1 MNKSNHLFLLITL
14 MMGAATTCPAP
25 ICPTCISFTG
35 VSDTATPIPGG
46 TGTFLNFLGAP
57 SLSAGNVA
65 FVATGSGDQAG
76 VYVSNPGAPIV
87 PVADTG
93 TAIPGG
99 VGNFVSW
106 PPSPI
111 ISGENVVFV
120 GNGSGGQAGVYALYP
135 PSPIIPV
142 ADTSTAIP
150 GGVGNFVSYPP
161 VPAISGENVAF
172 IGTGS
177 GGQVGVYVLHP
188 PGPIM
193 PVADTSTAIP
203 GGVGTFVSWPPGPLI
218 SGETVAFIGSGSGGQ
233 IGVYVLHPPVPILPV
248 ADTSTAIPGG
258 LAAFQYFT
266 TLAMDS
272 ANNVAFVG
280 GRAGNVDI
288 NPQQGVYKLLNG
300 SLLKV
305 ADLTTAIP
313 GATDNF
319 SGFGSVA
326 IDPGIVVFEGFDSD
340 FRKGLYTDLGG
351 SLSKVIAEGDTLG
364 GKTVSAL
371 RFQHT
376 GFSGGQAAFVAEF
389 SDASQSVFVATLS
402 QAPCPQS

>member
-1 MNKSNHLFLLITL
+1 MFVGNGSGGQIGVYALYP
-14 MMGAATTCPAP
+14 PAP
-25 ICPTCISFTG
+25 I
-35 VSDTATPIPGG
+35 
-46 TGTFLNFLGAP
+46 L
-57 SLSAGNVA
+57 
-65 FVATGSGDQAG
+65 
-76 VYVSNPGAPIV
+76 
-87 PVADTG
+87 PVADTN

-106 PPSPI
+106 PP
-111 ISGENVVFV
+111 
-120 GNGSGGQAGVYALYP
+120 
-135 PSPIIPV
+135 
-142 ADTSTAIP
+142 
-150 GGVGNFVSYPP
+150 
-161 VPAISGENVAF
+161 
-172 IGTGS
+172 
-177 GGQVGVYVLHP
+177 
-188 PGPIM
+188 GPI
-193 PVADTSTAIP
+193 
-203 GGVGTFVSWPPGPLI
+203 I

-233 IGVYVLHPPVPILPV
+233 IGVYVLFPPHPVLPV
-248 ADTSTAIPGG
+248 ADTSTPIPGG

-288 NPQQGVYKLLNG
+288 NQQQGVYKLVNG
-300 SLLKV
+300 SLSKV

-351 SLSKVIAEGDTLG
+351 TLSRVIAEGDTLG

-389 SDASQSVFVATLS
+389 SDASQGVFVATIS
-402 QAPCPQS
+402 QAPCPQSQGHWKNNPALWPVTSLMLGSQTYSKTELLAILKNSTSSDASIILARQLIAAKLNVANGSDPAPISNTIIHADSLLSGFTGKLPYKVKTNSATGKAMVNDATVPNNYNNNQLTPGCAP